1 MAALISDDDAMPPSL
16 PSPLIDPVR
25 LHALLGAAGGRFDVD
40 ALVECE
46 STSSVLLERASYG
59 APAGSVVVADRQTA
73 GRGRRG
79 RSWLSAPESGLT
91 FSLLWRFEGAIERL
105 AGLSLAAGVA
115 LARALE
121 ACGTNG
127 IALKWPN
134 DILLL
139 ENERYGKLGGILIEL
154 QSDRQSD
161 RQSERQGDQSSTL
174 VVIGVGLNLQLP
186 AVDVA
191 QEAFAHPAAALAQ
204 VLSPLPDRHDLLAAI
219 LIELASVLDAFAAG
233 GFAALR
239 NDWLARNAWQDQP
252 VRLLHD
258 GVVEKEGVCRGAD
271 AGGALLIETAKG
283 IERCLSGD
291 LSLRAL

>member
-1 MAALISDDDAMPPSL
+1 M
-16 PSPLIDPVR
+16 
-25 LHALLGAAGGRFDVD
+25 LGAAGGQFDVD
-40 ALVECE
+40 AVVECE
-46 STSSVLLERASYG
+46 STSSVLLERAGHG
-59 APAGSVVVADRQTA
+59 APAGSVLVADRQKA

-91 FSLLWRFEGAIERL
+91 FSLLWRFEGGVERL
-105 AGLSLAAGVA
+105 AGLSLAVGVA

-121 ACGTNG
+121 ASGASG

-134 DILLL
+134 DILVL
-139 ENERYGKLGGILIEL
+139 ENGRYGKLGGILTEL
-154 QSDRQSD
+154 QSE
-161 RQSERQGDQSSTL
+161 RQSERRGDQSSMQ

-186 AVDVA
+186 AVSVA

-219 LIELASVLDAFAAG
+219 LIELASVLDGFAVG